1 MSAPFLSNGW
11 GGKGQLLVSAFCL
24 LSNLGDAFMPESAW
38 PFVLTNQ
45 IYRSILFSS
54 SQRDLTPAIPTVDH
68 ILCTIVSKE
77 GMHLTVRI
85 AAQQI
90 RVFGDCNIHIYIHI

>member
-1 MSAPFLSNGW
+1 M
-11 GGKGQLLVSAFCL
+11 AFCPYQSD
-24 LSNLGDAFMPESAW
+24 LS
-38 PFVLTNQ
+38 
-45 IYRSILFSS
+45 YRSILFSS

-90 RVFGDCNIHIYIHI
+90 ECLVTVIYIYIHI